1 MHKAILTLISTA
13 LVLSP
18 AAFAAQEPVSGKS
31 VMKLDDTP
39 VRGARKALTQ
49 VNQEIARLDQQILD
63 TKTQAAIYKAMPND
77 GLRSKQMETL
87 ANSYEMQKSD
97 LLKERVSL
105 EAAIQAE

>member
-49 VNQEIARLDQQILD
+49 VNQEIARLDQQ
-63 TKTQAAIYKAMPND
+63 TQAAIYKAMPND